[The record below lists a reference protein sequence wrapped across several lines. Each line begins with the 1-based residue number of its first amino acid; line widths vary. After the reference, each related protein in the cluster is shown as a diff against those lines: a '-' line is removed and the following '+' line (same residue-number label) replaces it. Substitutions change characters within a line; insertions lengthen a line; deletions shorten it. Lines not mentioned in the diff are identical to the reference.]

1 MKRVGILA
9 VTILLVLAAAAIA
22 ETVRQRQQRETVE
35 RYLEAKLRD
44 VNRKL
49 DSVKIRSGS
58 ARDEHSQKELER
70 AGEELSRKQE
80 LLSRKQAEMKS
91 ASVET
96 WDRLKAEVNAAI
108 DDLNRSYEKI
118 SSLLK
123 KK

>member
-9 VTILLVLAAAAIA
+9 VTILLVLATAAIA

-58 ARDEHSQKELER
+58 ALDEHSQKELER